1 MQIRYA
7 KKLHNRDEV
16 EVKLDKDWVSG
27 YIVGDPV
34 SSKDGKTYW
43 FDVQTV
49 NGFVSGVHH
58 KELK

>member
-16 EVKLDKDWVSG
+16 EVKIDKDWVLG

-34 SSKDGKTYW
+34 LSKDGKKYY

-49 NGFVSGVHH
+49 NGFVSGVNH

>member
-16 EVKLDKDWVSG
+16 EVKIDKDWVLG

-34 SSKDGKTYW
+34 LSKDGKKYY

-58 KELK
+58 QDLK

>member
-16 EVKLDKDWVSG
+16 EVKIDKDWVRG

-34 SSKDGKTYW
+34 LSKDGKKYY

-49 NGFVSGVHH
+49 NGFVSGVNH

>member
-7 KKLHNRDEV
+7 KKLNNRDEV
-16 EVKLDKDWVSG
+16 EVKIDKDWVLG

-34 SSKDGKTYW
+34 LSKDGKTYY

-58 KELK
+58 RDLK